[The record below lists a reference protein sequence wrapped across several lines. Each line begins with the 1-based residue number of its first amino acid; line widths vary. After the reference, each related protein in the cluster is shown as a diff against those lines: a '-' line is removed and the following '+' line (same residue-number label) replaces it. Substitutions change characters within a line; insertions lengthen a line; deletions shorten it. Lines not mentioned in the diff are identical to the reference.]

1 MQGGYLEVSQAEQE
15 ATSTDKPI
23 SNHPKIISEK
33 GYRCVCLNARSIV
46 NKKNELNIM
55 VEDIDPHIIGITES
69 WANIDITDAELGLTG
84 YVMFRKDRIGRR
96 GGGVILYVKESIQA
110 YEIKLEREADCD
122 EAVWCKI
129 VSGNSK
135 LTIGLVYRSPNINE
149 EDNTKIKNAIKEVSK
164 GECIIMG
171 DFNHGH
177 IQWNSLESTGIED
190 QQFLCLI
197 QDSFLTQ
204 HVLEPTRGENVLDI
218 VLSSQQELVDNVKIF
233 EPLGNSDHNQIHF
246 DINVKSESKNKKT
259 YKRNFHK
266 GNYKDMRKY
275 LAQLD
280 WNNMLM
286 DKTAIECWNIL
297 KYEIES
303 IIDKFVPFR
312 KQGKRCRKKHL
323 SKEAIRKIML
333 KQTMWRVYRRTRK
346 EEDYAKYKEALNAA
360 TTEIRQSKRSY
371 EQKLACNIKTDS
383 KSFYAYVRSKQNV
396 QDKVG
401 PLEDSAGNII
411 SQGFLMAEDLN
422 GYFSSV
428 FTKEDI
434 SSLPVADAKFQGAK
448 SDYLGPLVVTPE
460 LVARKIKA
468 MKDNK
473 SPGVDGIPPKL
484 LMETVDQISIPLARV
499 FNLSLKEGVVPFEWK
514 EANIIPLFK
523 KGSRNKSEN
532 YRPVSLTSVIC
543 KLLERLIKDHMV
555 DFLVKHKLL
564 NSSQHGFLKA
574 RSCLTNIL
582 CFLEEITKWIDMGS
596 PVDIIYLDFQKAFDK
611 VPHQRLLLKLK
622 AHGIG
627 DSITDWIE
635 QWLTDRRQRVV
646 VDGEV
651 SNWKSVLSGVPQ
663 GSVLGPILFLIYIND
678 LDDSITSNVLKFA
691 DDTKLFRKV
700 NTDGD
705 KQHLQNDLDRLVKW
719 SEKWQMLFNFG
730 KCKCLHT
737 GHRNLN
743 VNYKMGA
750 TVLGTTVKEKDL
762 GVTISAD
769 MKVSEQCG
777 IAASKGNQILG
788 LIRRNITY
796 KGKKLIIPLYKAIV
810 RPHLEYCIQAWRP
823 YRKKDIDTLERI
835 QRRATKMIPE
845 LRDLSYEERLKE
857 CGLTTLETRRLR
869 GDQIEVFKILNGYEN
884 IDRNMFFS
892 LKKDSRTRG
901 HQVKLVKD
909 QCRLDIRK
917 HSFSQRTINE
927 WNKLSTDCVTASSVN
942 MFKNKVDTYIRRA
955 GYK

>member
-1 MQGGYLEVSQAEQE
+1 
-15 ATSTDKPI
+15 
-23 SNHPKIISEK
+23 
-33 GYRCVCLNARSIV
+33 
-46 NKKNELNIM
+46 
-55 VEDIDPHIIGITES
+55 
-69 WANIDITDAELGLTG
+69 
-84 YVMFRKDRIGRR
+84 
-96 GGGVILYVKESIQA
+96 
-110 YEIKLEREADCD
+110 
-122 EAVWCKI
+122 
-129 VSGNSK
+129 
-135 LTIGLVYRSPNINE
+135 
-149 EDNTKIKNAIKEVSK
+149 
-164 GECIIMG
+164 
-171 DFNHGH
+171 
-177 IQWNSLESTGIED
+177 
-190 QQFLCLI
+190 
-197 QDSFLTQ
+197 
-204 HVLEPTRGENVLDI
+204 
-218 VLSSQQELVDNVKIF
+218 
-233 EPLGNSDHNQIHF
+233 
-246 DINVKSESKNKKT
+246 
-259 YKRNFHK
+259 
-266 GNYKDMRKY
+266 
-275 LAQLD
+275 
-280 WNNMLM
+280 
-286 DKTAIECWNIL
+286 
-297 KYEIES
+297 
-303 IIDKFVPFR
+303 
-312 KQGKRCRKKHL
+312 
-323 SKEAIRKIML
+323 ML

-346 EEDYAKYKEALNAA
+346 EEDYANYKEALNAA
-360 TTEIRQSKRSY
+360 TTEIRQYKRSY
-371 EQKLACNIKTDS
+371 EQKLACNIKNDS

-460 LVARKIKA
+460 LVAKA
-468 MKDNK
+468 MKNNK

-484 LMETVDQISIPLARV
+484 LMETVEQISIPLARV

-514 EANIIPLFK
+514 EANIISLFK

-574 RSCLTNIL
+574 RSCLTNML
-582 CFLEEITKWIDMGS
+582 CFLEEITKWIDVGS

-651 SNWKSVLSGVPQ
+651 SKWKSVLSGVPQ

-678 LDDSITSNVLKFA
+678 LDDNITSNVLKFA

-705 KQHLQNDLDRLVKW
+705 KQHLQNDLDRLMKW

-737 GHRNLN
+737 GHGNLN
-743 VNYKMGA
+743 VNYKMGD

-777 IAASKGNQILG
+777 FAASKGNQILG
-788 LIRRNITY
+788 LIRRNITC

-810 RPHLEYCIQAWRP
+810 RPHFEYCIQARRP

-845 LRDLSYEERLKE
+845 LRDLSYEKRLKE

-901 HQVKLVKD
+901 HEVKLVKD

-942 MFKNKVDTYIRRA
+942 MFKNKVDTYLRRA

>member
-1 MQGGYLEVSQAEQE
+1 M
-15 ATSTDKPI
+15 
-23 SNHPKIISEK
+23 
-33 GYRCVCLNARSIV
+33 
-46 NKKNELNIM
+46 
-55 VEDIDPHIIGITES
+55 
-69 WANIDITDAELGLTG
+69 
-84 YVMFRKDRIGRR
+84 
-96 GGGVILYVKESIQA
+96 
-110 YEIKLEREADCD
+110 
-122 EAVWCKI
+122 
-129 VSGNSK
+129 
-135 LTIGLVYRSPNINE
+135 
-149 EDNTKIKNAIKEVSK
+149 
-164 GECIIMG
+164 
-171 DFNHGH
+171 
-177 IQWNSLESTGIED
+177 
-190 QQFLCLI
+190 
-197 QDSFLTQ
+197 
-204 HVLEPTRGENVLDI
+204 
-218 VLSSQQELVDNVKIF
+218 
-233 EPLGNSDHNQIHF
+233 GNSDHNQIHF
-246 DINVKSESKNKKT
+246 DINVKPESKNKKT

-275 LAQLD
+275 LAKLD

-286 DKTAIECWNIL
+286 NKTAIECWNIL

-303 IIDKFVPFR
+303 IIDKFVPFQ

-371 EQKLACNIKTDS
+371 EQKLACNIKNDS

-428 FTKEDI
+428 FTKENI

-460 LVARKIKA
+460 LVAKKIKA
-468 MKDNK
+468 TKDNK

-484 LMETVDQISIPLARV
+484 LMETVEQISIPLAIV

-523 KGSRNKSEN
+523 KCSRNKSEN

-574 RSCLTNIL
+574 RSCLTNML
-582 CFLEEITKWIDMGS
+582 CFLEEITKWIDVGS

-663 GSVLGPILFLIYIND
+663 GSILGPILFLIYIND

-719 SEKWQMLFNFG
+719 FEKWQMLFNFG

-737 GHRNLN
+737 GHGNLN
-743 VNYKMGA
+743 VNYKMGD

-845 LRDLSYEERLKE
+845 L
-857 CGLTTLETRRLR
+857 
-869 GDQIEVFKILNGYEN
+869 
-884 IDRNMFFS
+884 
-892 LKKDSRTRG
+892 
-901 HQVKLVKD
+901 
-909 QCRLDIRK
+909 
-917 HSFSQRTINE
+917 
-927 WNKLSTDCVTASSVN
+927 
-942 MFKNKVDTYIRRA
+942 
-955 GYK
+955 